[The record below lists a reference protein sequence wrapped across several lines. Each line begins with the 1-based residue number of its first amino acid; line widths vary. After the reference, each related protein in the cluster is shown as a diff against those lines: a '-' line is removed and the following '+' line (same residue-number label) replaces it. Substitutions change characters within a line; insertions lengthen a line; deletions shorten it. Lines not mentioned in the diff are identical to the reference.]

1 MNNAKYYITKGNS
14 MRGMVNELKSLRT
27 DILESMKSAY
37 PMPYETILHRL
48 NEIIKIGRAQRYSFH
63 VGSIGD
69 GETKVI
75 TKLKYKKS
83 ESVKRLTQFRTSL
96 VKSMSSTCP
105 MPYSTVVDMLSDII
119 NAECHDIHPDSDA
132 DVAKETDEIMDIKD
146 PDDTVKRLVD
156 WITELKNGILD
167 SMNAPYPIPY
177 EMIAHELDK
186 IANELRGII
195 RPGKVSEDTHTN
207 DPVHHP
213 KHYELMPGVEV
224 KDVIHAIGNK
234 PSELTGW
241 QEFCKGNVLKYM
253 LRAEDKN
260 GMEDYEKAAVY
271 LGWLLEDYGED
282 R

>member
-14 MRGMVNELKSLRT
+14 MRGMLNELKSLRT
-27 DILESMKSAY
+27 DIQESMKSAY
-37 PMPYETILHRL
+37 PMPYETILRKL
-48 NEIIKIGRAQRYSFH
+48 NEIIRNIVKEKTDFN
-63 VGSIGD
+63 GS
-69 GETKVI
+69 EF
-75 TKLKYKKS
+75 
-83 ESVKRLTQFRTSL
+83 VKRLMLFRTSL
-96 VKSMSSTCP
+96 VKSMASTCP
-105 MPYSTVVDMLSDII
+105 MPYSTVIDMLSDIANSEYYAI
-119 NAECHDIHPDSDA
+119 RPDRDT
-132 DVAKETDEIMDIKD
+132 DVARETDKTMDIKD
-146 PDDTVKRLVD
+146 PDDTVKRMVD
-156 WITELKNGILD
+156 WITELKNVILD
-167 SMNAPYPIPY
+167 STNAPYPIPY

-195 RPGKVSEDTHTN
+195 RPGKVSKDMHTN

>member
-48 NEIIKIGRAQRYSFH
+48 NEIIKSMH
-63 VGSIGD
+63 
-69 GETKVI
+69 
-75 TKLKYKKS
+75 KLVKKL
-83 ESVKRLTQFRTSL
+83 VQFRTSL

-195 RPGKVSEDTHTN
+195 RPGKVIVHYLKLGSSKNKLEQERLKHENLLLSEDTHTN

>member
-14 MRGMVNELKSLRT
+14 MRGMLNELKSLRT
-27 DILESMKSAY
+27 DIQESMKSAY

-48 NEIIKIGRAQRYSFH
+48 NEIIK
-63 VGSIGD
+63 SIGD
-69 GETKVI
+69 KESELVK
-75 TKLKYKKS
+75 KL
-83 ESVKRLTQFRTSL
+83 VQFRTSL
-96 VKSMSSTCP
+96 VKSMASTCP
-105 MPYSTVVDMLSDII
+105 MPYSTVIDMLYDII
-119 NAECHDIHPDSDA
+119 NIVEYGIVFCEVYYDIQPDRDA
-132 DVAKETDEIMDIKD
+132 DVA
-146 PDDTVKRLVD
+146 
-156 WITELKNGILD
+156 
-167 SMNAPYPIPY
+167 
-177 EMIAHELDK
+177 
-186 IANELRGII
+186 
-195 RPGKVSEDTHTN
+195 SEDTHTN

-224 KDVIHAIGNK
+224 KDILHALGNK

-241 QEFCKGNVLKYM
+241 QEFCRGNVLKYM